1 MEPKLKKLFTVSVT
15 VDPPIVV
22 GQDDKVGR
30 RQLIPITGG
39 TVEGEG
45 YHGVVL
51 PGGVDSQ
58 IIRPNGR
65 CDLSARYG
73 VRLDDGTSFYVEN
86 NGVRS
91 VPPEYTETVVNG
103 GFIDPSLYYFC
114 TKPEIEV
121 YDPRLNWM
129 VEKVLLCSAR
139 RLPDQVLIDYYLL
152 EQE

>member
-58 IIRPNGR
+58 IIAKW
-65 CDLSARYG
+65 LQTSALNFPMALCWQVFFAG
-73 VRLDDGTSFYVEN
+73 PFVRFLFRRIFPEKEEN
-86 NGVRS
+86 TAEN
-91 VPPEYTETVVNG
+91 
-103 GFIDPSLYYFC
+103 
-114 TKPEIEV
+114 
-121 YDPRLNWM
+121 
-129 VEKVLLCSAR
+129 
-139 RLPDQVLIDYYLL
+139 
-152 EQE
+152 